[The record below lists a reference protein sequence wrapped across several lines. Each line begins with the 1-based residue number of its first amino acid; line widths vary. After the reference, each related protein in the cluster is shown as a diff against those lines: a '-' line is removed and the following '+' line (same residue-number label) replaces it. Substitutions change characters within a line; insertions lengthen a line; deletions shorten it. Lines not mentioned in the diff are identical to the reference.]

1 MAIVKSL
8 VDLMDGSVTVESE
21 LGKGTKFTVTIPHKI
36 APPEYYAKKA
46 SNEANEKVEFS
57 GKHILLAEDNDL
69 NAEIAILL
77 LEEMGFS
84 VDRVEDGI
92 FCVDKLEKEPTGTYD
107 LILMDI
113 QMPNM
118 DGYKAASIIRHLP
131 DVGKSGIP
139 IVAMTANAFAED
151 RKKALEAGMND
162 HITKPID
169 PVMIKETLTKV
180 LK

>member
-1 MAIVKSL
+1 MESSL
-8 VDLMDGSVTVESE
+8 R
-21 LGKGTKFTVTIPHKI
+21 
-36 APPEYYAKKA
+36 
-46 SNEANEKVEFS
+46 
-57 GKHILLAEDNDL
+57 GKHILLAEDNEL
-69 NAEIAILL
+69 NAEIAIAI
-77 LEEMGFS
+77 LEETGLII
-84 VDRVEDGI
+84 DWVEDGVQ
-92 FCVDKLEKEPTGTYD
+92 CVDRIEQMPAETYD
-107 LILMDI
+107 MILMDI